1 MISLLPHILAS
12 DKTFWLPKGA
22 SNLAPDVDW
31 AWNIILYVTGLFFCI
46 VVGAMTFFVIKY
58 RRRTANDATSEITHN
73 TPLEIAWTFIPLVL
87 VIMFFWVGFKGFLLY
102 DTPRSNCVVVDVEA
116 KKWKFT
122 FTYPN
127 GAQDGDL
134 YVLKDQPVRLNMHS
148 VDVLHGL
155 YLPTF
160 RTQRNLIPYR
170 LTTIWFVPTEISPEP
185 VMGKDKDGKPV
196 EIDPGG
202 WPIFCTQYCG
212 DGHSRMFA
220 HVHVLDQVDYDE
232 KMKELSNP
240 FKKKLASG
248 KSVWVPYKDLGKTLY
263 SQIGCSTCHSID
275 ENKTVGTGP
284 PWYGLYKSNVEFHAS
299 NVPGYTL
306 SASDSDEKWL
316 AYLNESILDP
326 DAKLVRYNGTNF
338 HGMTN
343 FNSQLSGNETNDEKR
358 RALIEF
364 IKSIGTLPYKPAVPY
379 DPDTYDAD
387 KHPEHHPESVA
398 GLKAREAAASQTQPG
413 GQ

>member
-22 SNLAPDVDW
+22 SNLADPVDW
-31 AWNIILYVTGLFFCI
+31 AWNVILYTTGLFFCI

-58 RRRTANDATSEITHN
+58 RRRTPNDATSEITHN
-73 TPLEIAWTFIPLVL
+73 TPLEIAWTFIPLIL
-87 VIMFFWVGFKGFLLY
+87 VMMFFWVGFKGFLLY
-102 DTPRSNCVVVDVEA
+102 DTRFPVEQRREVDVEA
-116 KKWKFT
+116 KKWKSHVHLSQWGRRMGT
-122 FTYPN
+122 CMCSRK
-127 GAQDGDL
+127 ASRC
-134 YVLKDQPVRLNMHS
+134 RLNMHS

-170 LTTIWFVPTEISPEP
+170 LTTIWFVPTELSPGP

-196 EIDPGG
+196 EEDPGG

-220 HVHVLDQVDYDE
+220 RVHVLDPLAYDE

-248 KSVWVPYKDLGKTLY
+248 KSVWVPYKDLGETLY
-263 SQIGCSTCHSID
+263 RQIGCATCHSID

-284 PWYGLYKSNVEFHAS
+284 PWQV
-299 NVPGYTL
+299 TL
-306 SASDSDEKWL
+306 E
-316 AYLNESILDP
+316 
-326 DAKLVRYNGTNF
+326 
-338 HGMTN
+338 
-343 FNSQLSGNETNDEKR
+343 
-358 RALIEF
+358 
-364 IKSIGTLPYKPAVPY
+364 
-379 DPDTYDAD
+379 
-387 KHPEHHPESVA
+387 A
-398 GLKAREAAASQTQPG
+398 GS
-413 GQ
+413 